1 MSASWQWCVWV
12 GRQEE
17 RTPSVRVLLD
27 TPVVDVLLVGPI
39 FRISLAIHYCIVG
52 HVWRKTTWLPL
63 TLLRVWGLRTKT
75 KKLAHLKE
83 LLEFWVKIVSKMFF
97 LKISGLN
104 PLCLKTLHQEICI
117 LITFTIKIYYLRGI
131 SQELL

>member
-1 MSASWQWCVWV
+1 MSASWEWCVWV
-12 GRQEE
+12 GIQEE

-83 LLEFWVKIVSKMFF
+83 LLEFWVKIVSK
-97 LKISGLN
+97 ISGLN
-104 PLCLKTLHQEICI
+104 R
-117 LITFTIKIYYLRGI
+117 IKNGRVMPIQSWGKSGVLAYLGPKLAI
-131 SQELL
+131 F